1 VSAEL
6 LYSLAYGMVACL
18 SAVAGIAILLA
29 NERWALRNS
38 VLFIG
43 FAAGVMLT
51 VAFLHILPEALE
63 VNRNALLIVLVTFI
77 AFYVLEHLLM
87 IHSCA
92 EEECETHP
100 MGWIGFIG
108 IGFHSAL
115 DGLAIGI
122 GFEAA
127 FNIGVVASIGVLLHK
142 LPAGMNITALLLHSG
157 YGRRRTLI
165 MSLIVAAATP
175 IGAVAAHFLFQGVS
189 PAVLGGLLACSA
201 GSFIYI
207 AAADLLPETH
217 RNSRKSNIIL
227 VIAGALLVYMVG
239 VLINGH

>member
-1 VSAEL
+1 MSAEL
-6 LYSLAYGMVACL
+6 VHSLAYGVIACF
-18 SAVAGIAILLA
+18 SAVAGVFILLA

-38 VLFIG
+38 ILFIG
-43 FAAGVMLT
+43 FAAGVMIT

-63 VNRNALLIVLVTFI
+63 VNEHALLIVLVTFLF
-77 AFYVLEHLLM
+77 FYVLEHLLM

-92 EEECETHP
+92 EEECSTHP

-108 IGFHSAL
+108 IGFHSLL
-115 DGLAIGI
+115 DGMVIGI
-122 GFEAA
+122 GFEAG
-127 FNIGVVASIGVLLHK
+127 FDIGLVASIGVLLHK

-157 YGRRRTLI
+157 YERRRTTI
-165 MSLIVAAATP
+165 MSFIVALATP
-175 IGAVAAHFLFQGVS
+175 VGAVVAHLLFKGVS
-189 PAVLGGLLACSA
+189 PETLGLLLACSA

-227 VIAGALLVYMVG
+227 VVAGGVLVYMVSSY
-239 VLINGH
+239 IKGH

>member
-1 VSAEL
+1 MSTQLVH
-6 LYSLAYGMVACL
+6 SLAYGT
-18 SAVAGIAILLA
+18 VAGLSSIAGVFILLA

-38 VLFIG
+38 ILFIG

-63 VNRNALLIVLVTFI
+63 ANQSALLIVLITLLV
-77 AFYVLEHLLM
+77 FYVLEHILM

-100 MGWIGFIG
+100 MGWIGFVG
-108 IGFHSAL
+108 IGFHSSL
-115 DGLAIGI
+115 DGMAISI
-122 GFEAA
+122 GFESS
-127 FNIGVVASIGVLLHK
+127 FNIGIVASIGVLLHK
-142 LPAGMNITALLLHSG
+142 LPAGMNITALLLHTG
-157 YGRRRTLI
+157 YGRRRTLV
-165 MSLIVAAATP
+165 MSLIVAVATP
-175 IGAVAAHFLFQGVS
+175 IGAIVAHLLFKGVS
-189 PAVLGGLLACSA
+189 PATLGALLACSA

-227 VIAGALLVYMVG
+227 VIAGGLLVYMVST
-239 VLINGH
+239 LIKGH